1 MRDLGPDDGSRLL
14 IKMFAVPV
22 RMLGGELIDLVIV
35 LAHEQRLQRRE
46 PWILLR
52 PHVARHHGAIGVER
66 QIAPWAGL
74 HRQLFEVPNK
84 RRGAAAGVEHEID
97 DGVHYGLRTMA
108 PADFPYS
115 SASCAAAASDNA

>member
-1 MRDLGPDDGSRLL
+1 VRDLGPDDGSRLL

-35 LAHEQRLQRRE
+35 LAHQQRLQRRE

-66 QIAPWAGL
+66 QIITVRHFHVPV
-74 HRQLFEVPNK
+74 RQAQAVADRL
-84 RRGAAAGVEHEID
+84 RRAVDHARI
-97 DGVHYGLRTMA
+97 
-108 PADFPYS
+108 
-115 SASCAAAASDNA
+115 